1 MEIYLKNLYI
11 HAYGLLYQIT
21 HIIFNFKL
29 LILSSD
35 PRLQSVLNKVY
46 MYFPLSQWRF
56 NILNLSSID

>member
-11 HAYGLLYQIT
+11 HAYGLFYRIT

-29 LILSSD
+29 SSD
-35 PRLQSVLNKVY
+35 SRLLSGLNKVY
-46 MYFPLSQWRF
+46 MYFLLSQWKF